1 MKFDKRLNKLE
12 ENAPQE
18 EINIPIKAWVNKDR
32 TALERLTGINYTW
45 ADENDESE

>member
-1 MKFDKRLNKLE
+1 MTIEKRIEKLE
-12 ENAPQE
+12 ENAPQD

-32 TALERLTGINYTW
+32 TELERLTGIKYTW